1 MKSDKEKESRT
12 FSEYEESDEE
22 INAADFESDETDDSL
37 ELGEE
42 RDPYYYR
49 SPFAH
54 GYCNGKAL
62 NNSFTG
68 PYSNMDHI
76 HQD

>member
-1 MKSDKEKESRT
+1 LKSDKEKESRT

-42 RDPYYYR
+42 
-49 SPFAH
+49 
-54 GYCNGKAL
+54 
-62 NNSFTG
+62 
-68 PYSNMDHI
+68 
-76 HQD
+76 